1 MENRICVIGYLIF
14 VLSLGACGG
23 SGGGGDTSGGVPP
36 PAQTAPT
43 NSASTLRK
51 MQVGDTWTYTTT
63 GDVTGDMVVTI
74 SKTIVNR
81 KGVTCFVEEMSGT
94 LLHAQTAVSIM
105 VREQGYT
112 WQSPTGSRYDCGQLE
127 GGVPVFIESVD
138 GLALETQSPLRVGQL
153 ISGVVTYT
161 SGAWVDSTAQ
171 IQSFDTVATPA
182 GVFDSFK
189 IRTTSSYGDGD
200 ISSSTEWIAPNIG
213 LVKGDVEIDG
223 ESSNILKFGLTLK
236 SFQLK

>member
-14 VLSLGACGG
+14 ALSLGACGG
-23 SGGGGDTSGGVPP
+23 SGGGGDTSGAVT

-63 GDVTGDMVVTI
+63 GDFTGDMVVAIT
-74 SKTIVNR
+74 KTIVNR

-112 WQSPTGSRYDCGQLE
+112 WQSPTGSRYHCGRLE
-127 GGVPVFIESVD
+127 NGVPNFVESAD
-138 GLALETQSPLRVGQL
+138 GMSLGVQSPMRVGQL
-153 ISGVVTYT
+153 HSGVVTYT
-161 SGAWVDSTAQ
+161 DGSWVDSTTQ
-171 IQSFDTVATPA
+171 IQGFDSVPTFA
-182 GVFDSFK
+182 GVFDSFRV
-189 IRTTSSYGDGD
+189 RTTSSYSDGD
-200 ISSSTEWIAPNIG
+200 ISVATEWVVPSIG
-213 LVKGDVEIDG
+213 LVKRDVEIDG
-223 ESSNILKFGLTLK
+223 ESSKILKFGLTLK